1 MSVYDDYTSAQSI
14 VERIKAD
21 WSDPMTSCALAIGYT
36 KGYVYKMMY
45 PSAVC
50 LIDYSNELAH
60 AHRGYFVHAD
70 VLGACTID
78 KREGVLVRQ
87 KRCVTIQSC
96 FEDDYIRTHPA
107 HKIEGIAHLPYY
119 ERCKI
124 MDQAYNMGGDDL
136 VYQTMRRWVK
146 MRMYIEKRYSGTYI
160 VPDLHTGNL
169 GFIGTRLVS
178 FDPVFD
184 SRL

>member
-14 VERIKAD
+14 VERIETEWID
-21 WSDPMTSCALAIGYT
+21 HMTSCALAIGHT

-50 LIDYSNELAH
+50 LIDYANELAH

-78 KREGVLVRQ
+78 KKEGVLVRQ
-87 KRCVTIQSC
+87 KRCVTIHQLSAA
-96 FEDDYIRTHPA
+96 DDYIATHPA
-107 HKIEGIAHLPYY
+107 HKMEGIAYLPYY

-124 MDQAYNMGGDDL
+124 IDQAYNMGGDDL
-136 VYQTMRRWVK
+136 VYKTMRRWVK
-146 MRMYIEKRYSGTYI
+146 MRMYIKKR
-160 VPDLHTGNL
+160 
-169 GFIGTRLVS
+169 
-178 FDPVFD
+178 
-184 SRL
+184 